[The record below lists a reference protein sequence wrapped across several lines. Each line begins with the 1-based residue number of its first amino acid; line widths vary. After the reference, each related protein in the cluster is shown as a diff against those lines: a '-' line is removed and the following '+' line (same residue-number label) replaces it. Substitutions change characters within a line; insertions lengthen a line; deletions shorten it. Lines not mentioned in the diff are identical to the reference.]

1 VRTSKSGFVP
11 YARIRSDQSNGPL
24 RQSEI
29 PIQHALSL
37 PLPTRR
43 FGPGF
48 ALFASPALREPGKPT
63 VQSPP
68 DRWWVVD
75 AKTGHLTLYAR
86 VASVPFCEEPFP
98 TLTLP
103 IPTATVTELRE
114 SSRRLNGLMDPISV
128 AFFAGEPAPAEMV
141 GDLKGILTTMLP
153 TPLLQQHRA
162 LAQDFFRWMEWA

>member
-1 VRTSKSGFVP
+1 MRSSNSGFVT

-43 FGPGF
+43 FGSGF
-48 ALFASPALREPGKPT
+48 ASFASPALREPGKPT

-75 AKTGHLTLYAR
+75 ASSAHLTLYAR
-86 VASVPFCEEPFP
+86 VASVPFCEEQFS

-103 IPTATVTELRE
+103 IPTATVAQLRE
-114 SSRRLNGLMDPISV
+114 GSRRLNSLMDPIS
-128 AFFAGEPAPAEMV
+128 ATFFWGEPPPAGPLDE
-141 GDLKGILTTMLP
+141 LKGILTSMLP
-153 TPLLQQHRA
+153 EPLLRQHRA